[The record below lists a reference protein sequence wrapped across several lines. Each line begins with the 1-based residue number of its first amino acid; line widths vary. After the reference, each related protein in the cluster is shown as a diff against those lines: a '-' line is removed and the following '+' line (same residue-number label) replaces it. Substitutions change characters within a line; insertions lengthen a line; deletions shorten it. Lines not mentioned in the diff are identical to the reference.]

1 MTKILAAF
9 ALIGAMS
16 APVYAKTM
24 KPVAAATEAVQTEG
38 GLDYIGHD
46 PDPFVQLELQ
56 RDSAA
61 AGL

>member
-1 MTKILAAF
+1 MTKILAAV

-16 APVYAKTM
+16 TPVFALT
-24 KPVAAATEAVQTEG
+24 PNVAAGANQAVQTEG

-46 PDPFVQLELQ
+46 PDSRIQFELQ

-61 AGL
+61 DRY